1 MEKGGDFNGACAHS
15 FHTSLSELL
24 GSPPRHAES
33 LWRQRRGWGGEVGGG
48 DKKRPLW
55 LVNIPSQMWEGLM
68 KPHLSPGRCPRS
80 MVGVGMGHIL

>member
-1 MEKGGDFNGACAHS
+1 MGLVHTAFIQVCLSFWAPHPGMQKASGGRGE
-15 FHTSLSELL
+15 EL
-24 GSPPRHAES
+24 
-33 LWRQRRGWGGEVGGG
+33 GGKVGGG